1 MRVRIR
7 HVRVVSP
14 RDRWPID
21 EVVIENGV
29 ICPPDLH
36 TVADRTLNG
45 EGGWL
50 VPGFV
55 DVHVHGGGGADL
67 CDGTTGALAMLCR
80 THLLH
85 GTTTILPTAM
95 SASRDMLACVCHT
108 YRTARAKR
116 LCPNAVGLHLEG
128 PFLSPAMCGA
138 QRTDLLR
145 EPDEEDL
152 AFLLDNKDIIRRV
165 TAAPEVRGVPA
176 LVAAAAKAGI
186 RFSMGH
192 TNATYEQAEEACS
205 EGNFTSVT
213 HLYCATSGFHKVDG
227 RVHVGVTQYAYAD
240 RDLFAELI
248 GDGHHIPRQLLRLV
262 MRLKGPD
269 RVCLV
274 TDAMRAAGTDVKE
287 SYLGPVDPRNRV
299 IIEDGVAKLPDR
311 SSFAGSIGTMDNA
324 FRFAVCDAGVAIDD
338 AVRLTSLTPAEL
350 LGMDDRKG
358 SIAPGKDA
366 DLVLMDR
373 HFNVRAVFLAG
384 QRV

>member
-1 MRVRIR
+1 M
-7 HVRVVSP
+7 
-14 RDRWPID
+14 
-21 EVVIENGV
+21 
-29 ICPPDLH
+29 
-36 TVADRTLNG
+36 
-45 EGGWL
+45 
-50 VPGFV
+50 
-55 DVHVHGGGGADL
+55 
-67 CDGTTGALAMLCR
+67 
-80 THLLH
+80 
-85 GTTTILPTAM
+85 
-95 SASRDMLACVCHT
+95 
-108 YRTARAKR
+108 
-116 LCPNAVGLHLEG
+116 
-128 PFLSPAMCGA
+128 
-138 QRTDLLR
+138 
-145 EPDEEDL
+145 
-152 AFLLDNKDIIRRV
+152 
-165 TAAPEVRGVPA
+165 
-176 LVAAAAKAGI
+176 
-186 RFSMGH
+186 
-192 TNATYEQAEEACS
+192 
-205 EGNFTSVT
+205 
-213 HLYCATSGFHKVDG
+213 
-227 RVHVGVTQYAYAD
+227 HVGVTQYAYAD